1 MRVSEQAERG
11 VARRRS
17 RRWALGIV
25 LVVLCST
32 GAAWAGSYLNRAV
45 VLVRHAR
52 EEGEYLRNRTYDV
65 ELARALQ
72 RVAQGRLQ
80 AARETLVPKEVVQ
93 AHPHLLL
100 MLEHYER
107 AAAAARDGKPQKFP
121 ELINQARD
129 EEQIFRSIL
138 RQLGWP
144 MPDER

>member
-1 MRVSEQAERG
+1 MLAIEPFNGSKG
-11 VARRRS
+11 S
-17 RRWALGIV
+17 RRWAIRLSIA
-25 LVVLCST
+25 LLCCTSV
-32 GAAWAGSYLNRAV
+32 AFAGSYLNRAL
-45 VLVRHAR
+45 VLVKSSR
-52 EEGEYLRNRTYDV
+52 EEAEYLRNRTYDV
-65 ELARALQ
+65 ELARVVQ
-72 RVAQGRLQ
+72 RVAEGRLQ

-107 AAAAARDGKPQKFP
+107 AAAAAVEGKPQKFP

-144 MPDER
+144 LPDEH

>member
-1 MRVSEQAERG
+1 MGALFTLICSAG
-11 VARRRS
+11 V
-17 RRWALGIV
+17 
-25 LVVLCST
+25 
-32 GAAWAGSYLNRAV
+32 AWAGSYLNRAA
-45 VLVRHAR
+45 VLVQHAR

-65 ELARALQ
+65 ELARVMQ

-107 AAAAARDGKPQKFP
+107 AAAAAVDGKPQKVP
-121 ELINQARD
+121 ALINQARD

-144 MPDER
+144 LPDER

>member
-1 MRVSEQAERG
+1 MGALFTLICSAG
-11 VARRRS
+11 V
-17 RRWALGIV
+17 
-25 LVVLCST
+25 
-32 GAAWAGSYLNRAV
+32 AWAGSYLNRAV
-45 VLVRHAR
+45 VLVQHAR

-65 ELARALQ
+65 ELARVMQ

-107 AAAAARDGKPQKFP
+107 AAAAAVDGKPQKVP
-121 ELINQARD
+121 ALINQARD

-144 MPDER
+144 LPDER

>member
-1 MRVSEQAERG
+1 MPRTERG
-11 VARRRS
+11 VRGAQSTSRRS
-17 RRWALGIV
+17 AIAAALA
-25 LVVLCST
+25 LLCFT
-32 GAAWAGSYLNRAV
+32 GVAWSGSYLNRAV
-45 VLVRHAR
+45 VLVIHAR
-52 EEGEYLRNRTYDV
+52 EEAEYLRNRSYDV
-65 ELARALQ
+65 ELARVMQ

-107 AAAAARDGKPQKFP
+107 AAAAAVDGKPEKFP
-121 ELINQARD
+121 VLINQARD

-144 MPDER
+144 LPYEH

>member
-1 MRVSEQAERG
+1 VL
-11 VARRRS
+11 
-17 RRWALGIV
+17 ALV
-25 LVVLCST
+25 CST
-32 GAAWAGSYLNRAV
+32 GVAWAGSYLNRGV

-52 EEGEYLRNRTYDV
+52 EEGEYLRNRSYDA
-65 ELARALQ
+65 ELARVMQ

-107 AAAAARDGKPQKFP
+107 AAAAAVDGKPQKVL

-144 MPDER
+144 LPDER

>member
-1 MRVSEQAERG
+1 
-11 VARRRS
+11 
-17 RRWALGIV
+17 
-25 LVVLCST
+25 
-32 GAAWAGSYLNRAV
+32 
-45 VLVRHAR
+45 
-52 EEGEYLRNRTYDV
+52 
-65 ELARALQ
+65 
-72 RVAQGRLQ
+72 
-80 AARETLVPKEVVQ
+80 
-93 AHPHLLL
+93 